1 MEEYQRI
8 RAALVEHSDLIVDLI
23 AVQLAQFGSKAEWPM
38 DEVLDATDELVRLA
52 QRIGLPPA
60 GDQDAS
66 ALAFYRAAS
75 AHLGLDSGKPRPRAT
90 IATHMTPIQR
100 RLDQRP

>member
-8 RAALVEHSDLIVDLI
+8 REALAEHADLVFDLI
-23 AVQLAQFGSKAEWPM
+23 AGQLATFGSKTEWSM

-52 QRIGLPPA
+52 ERIGLPPA
-60 GDQDAS
+60 GDQDAA

-75 AHLGLDSGKPRPRAT
+75 GYLGSDAE
-90 IATHMTPIQR
+90 
-100 RLDQRP
+100 

>member
-1 MEEYQRI
+1 VEEYQRI
-8 RAALVEHSDLIVDLI
+8 REALAEHADLVFDLI
-23 AVQLAQFGSKAEWPM
+23 AGQLATFGSKGEWWM

-52 QRIGLPPA
+52 ERVGLPPA

-75 AHLGLDSGKPRPRAT
+75 GYAD
-90 IATHMTPIQR
+90 
-100 RLDQRP
+100 

>member
-8 RAALVEHSDLIVDLI
+8 HEALVEHSDLVVDLI
-23 AVQLAQFGSKAEWPM
+23 AIQLAQFGSKVEWSM
-38 DEVLDATDELVRLA
+38 DEVLDATEELVRLA
-52 QRIGLPPA
+52 ERIGLPPA

-75 AHLGLDSGKPRPRAT
+75 AHLGPDSG
-90 IATHMTPIQR
+90 
-100 RLDQRP
+100 